1 MPNDQHHGGT
11 GRARGNGGTPKCPWC
26 ASEKEPLSTLTYLDE
41 AEFVHCEPSLAAAMR
56 NPCMCQDCYGVGGE
70 ENFYCDEPRQDPP
83 GCEGGF
89 AENH

>member
-1 MPNDQHHGGT
+1 
-11 GRARGNGGTPKCPWC
+11 
-26 ASEKEPLSTLTYLDE
+26 
-41 AEFVHCEPSLAAAMR
+41 MR